1 MALYLFFK
9 MLWNYPLNQNLKVIQ
24 CSMFLLPVLLI
35 VQKFL
40 CENLQKP
47 SNRCVGVFF
56 FFFWELPRTASHAER
71 LYVMSYRLLAS
82 LSEKNLLPINQVRN
96 INTTWAQLRGAMRGT
111 PRQSPGRPIGGH
123 YLAGRAWPLLVC
135 GLHRPCKLRTQ
146 VFPFS
151 PSLTPHLDPSP
162 AITFSVPCCCRCG
175 MLWSQEK

>member
-1 MALYLFFK
+1 MKLSTKSEPEGDTMFYVSSSCSSYSSEVPLWKLPKTFKSMCWGLFF
-9 MLWNYPLNQNLKVIQ
+9 L
-24 CSMFLLPVLLI
+24 
-35 VQKFL
+35 
-40 CENLQKP
+40 
-47 SNRCVGVFF
+47 FF
-56 FFFWELPRTASHAER
+56 SLWELPRTASHAER
-71 LYVMSYRLLAS
+71 LYVMSHPPSCFHFR
-82 LSEKNLLPINQVRN
+82 KNLLPINQVRN